1 MGRVKRYL
9 LLPVA
14 ALLLASCASQTL
26 VIKQD
31 YDFTRIKRVAVL
43 SFRDQTLTQS
53 TGSMVSQLFMKYLLK
68 AGYNVVERDELDS
81 LLREKKLSDA
91 NLLDPATYRELKLSG
106 IDALVTGTVTKAV
119 AEQDIYNAG
128 SMQFIAAQA
137 AVTVRMIDSQTGEI
151 VWAGADTYDGMNT
164 QTAFDYLASSLVHQM
179 VGDVNESIKNTKK
192 TN

>member
-9 LLPVA
+9 LLPFA
-14 ALLLASCASQTL
+14 AMLLASCASQTL
-26 VIKQD
+26 VIKQN

-91 NLLDPATYRELKLSG
+91 NLLDPATYKELKLSG